1 MLTSKDLLY
10 KALDYDGFWNT
21 SKRMKD
27 SKPSKSRKAQLD
39 KLFNGFGITKKN
51 ARVQSQVPR
60 EVNTN
65 LTVRTVYSTS
75 RNPKSMSRIEYIKT
89 LTDFQYFTQGEFIA
103 DIDRAKYQ
111 NSIEQIISTTK
122 TIFPERLKII
132 EKGPINLVRLFS
144 NLYNFRL
151 SVYHMFKYSF
161 SQKMSEKFSIEDDYS
176 LYLRKKFMESMANNL
191 SEVDE
196 VLCMLIDPGKRKLKE
211 DEINYPHFDLKAI
224 DEEWLNER
232 RNKIFAR

>member
-39 KLFNGFGITKKN
+39 KLLKGFGITKKN

-60 EVNTN
+60 EVASN
-65 LTVRTVYSTS
+65 LIVQTVYSTS
-75 RNPKSMSRIEYIKT
+75 RSPKSMSRIEYIKT
-89 LTDFQYFTQGEFIA
+89 LTDFQYFTRGEFIA

-111 NSIEQIISTTK
+111 NPIEQIIATTK
-122 TIFPERLKII
+122 AIFPEQSKII
-132 EKGPINLVRLFS
+132 DKEPVNLVRLFS

-151 SVYHMFKYSF
+151 SVYHMFKYNF
-161 SQKMSEKFSIEDDYS
+161 SQKTNEKFSIENDYS
-176 LYLRKKFMESMANNL
+176 LYLRKKFMESMADDL
-191 SEVDE
+191 SEVDQ
-196 VLCMLIDPGKRKLKE
+196 VLCMLIDPEMRKLKE
-211 DEINYPHFDLKAI
+211 DETDYPHFDLKAI
-224 DEEWLNER
+224 DEEWLHER
-232 RNKIFAR
+232 RK